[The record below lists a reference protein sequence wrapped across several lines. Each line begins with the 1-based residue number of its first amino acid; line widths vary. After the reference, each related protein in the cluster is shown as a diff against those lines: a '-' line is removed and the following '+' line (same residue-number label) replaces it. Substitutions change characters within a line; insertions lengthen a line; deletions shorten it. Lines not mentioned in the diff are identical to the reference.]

1 MLLFTYNLTPSDN
14 HRCNLT
20 VAGVALAVGAAAAAL
35 TGLAGGHLKLPSL
48 VLMSHADDDHGLG
61 LGGAA
66 GLLVQVR
73 VHLPATT
80 IH

>member
-1 MLLFTYNLTPSDN
+1 
-14 HRCNLT
+14 
-20 VAGVALAVGAAAAAL
+20 
-35 TGLAGGHLKLPSL
+35 
-48 VLMSHADDDHGLG
+48 MSHADDDHGLG